1 MGRLKFLLGCKI
13 ELELTPLEI
22 WVYILVLL
30 LCVFPLNGDLF
41 YFILIYLRI
50 TTNLF
55 NFKNNIYLFI
65 LDSPLILKNNIKN
78 KILRVWI
85 QQNQVVTQK
94 VPIGA
99 LGMVLYKD
107 DKVWYNS
114 SIHSNSRFFSRFWI
128 EYSCVW
134 IKFVS
139 YSKTHFIN
147 R

>member
-50 TTNLF
+50 NINLF

-65 LDSPLILKNNIKN
+65 LDSSLILKNNIKN

-85 QQNQVVTQK
+85 QQSQVVTQK

-99 LGMVLYKD
+99 LGMVLYKG

-114 SIHSNSRFFSRFWI
+114 SIQFKLNIFFHRFELSIVVFESNLYHI
-128 EYSCVW
+128 AKP
-134 IKFVS
+134 I
-139 YSKTHFIN
+139 
-147 R
+147 

>member
-1 MGRLKFLLGCKI
+1 MARLKFLLRWKI

-30 LCVFPLNGDLF
+30 LCVFPLNGGLF

-65 LDSPLILKNNIKN
+65 LDSSLILKNNIKN

-107 DKVWYNS
+107 DKVWYNL
-114 SIHSNSRFFSRFWI
+114 SIQFKLNIFFHGFESNLYHI
-128 EYSCVW
+128 AKP
-134 IKFVS
+134 I
-139 YSKTHFIN
+139 
-147 R
+147 